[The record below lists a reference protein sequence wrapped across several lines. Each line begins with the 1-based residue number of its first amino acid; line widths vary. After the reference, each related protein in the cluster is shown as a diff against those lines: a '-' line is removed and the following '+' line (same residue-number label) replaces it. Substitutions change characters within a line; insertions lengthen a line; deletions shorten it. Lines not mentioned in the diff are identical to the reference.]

1 MASFRYGRLL
11 RKMIMAQKVSYFARD
26 LIEQGKD
33 FVIAKVVDTQGSTPR
48 KKGAVLLMK
57 QDGTTVGTV
66 GGGLLEAETE
76 KLCTKT
82 LETKEKTH
90 TYHFVLD
97 EQQKDALDMGC
108 GGDATVQI
116 DYIDASDPG
125 DFIREFKLADT
136 AYIFG
141 GGHVAYALE
150 PVLRHVDF
158 KTVIIDDREEY
169 ANAER
174 YPHAEKTVVVEN
186 FDHAFDRV
194 DVDESSYLIIVT
206 RGHRG
211 DLQVLRQALRKPC
224 AYLGMIGSRRKNRL
238 LYDTLLEEGFSE
250 EQFARVHA
258 PIGLSIGAET
268 PEEIAVSIAAE
279 IIQVRSQ
286 FDSE

>member
-82 LETKEKTH
+82 LKTKEKTH

-116 DYIDASDPG
+116 DYIDASAPG

-186 FDHAFDRV
+186 FDRAFDRI

-286 FDSE
+286 LDSE